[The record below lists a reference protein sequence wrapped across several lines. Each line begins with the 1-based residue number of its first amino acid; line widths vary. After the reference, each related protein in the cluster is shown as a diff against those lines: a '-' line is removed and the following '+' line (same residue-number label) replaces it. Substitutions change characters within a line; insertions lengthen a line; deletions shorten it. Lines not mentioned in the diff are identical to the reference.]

1 MSCGY
6 FALYVFSMSLLL
18 RNFQD
23 EETNSKTFAQLFF
36 QQEKYNKLLQN
47 SSLCNPF
54 FFLKKTRIKIR
65 KHSNRPTRFPPP
77 PPKKKPVVPASKI
90 LKKNNPSQKKIPW
103 LDGETRIYR
112 KRVRVFG
119 LGGKARK
126 KLNFQAPFWI
136 FFNSPNLAVFGR
148 THLFWGS
155 CPIPEKEGRTN
166 DYIGSIV
173 LDGATWLH
181 PTLSRTQQ

>member
-1 MSCGY
+1 MKKQT
-6 FALYVFSMSLLL
+6 LRLLL
-18 RNFQD
+18 NFSFNKKNI
-23 EETNSKTFAQLFF
+23 TSSSKIPLSVTL
-36 QQEKYNKLLQN
+36 
-47 SSLCNPF
+47 F
-54 FFLKKTRIKIR
+54 FFLKKRESKSENIPIVQQD
-65 KHSNRPTRFPPP
+65 SPP